1 MCFAPLIAAIAST
14 SLLVIAITVFALHR
28 SGAGR
33 HCARLSPAPRHLPL
47 HRFRHA
53 RRPVPGTRAAP
64 DALAGEGRR
73 LSCSSATCMFD
84 QAVRL
89 DSCPRDTTVCRR
101 DGDRPRYLGDAQRTQ
116 RRRQP
121 DPLELFAEGAPQLHA
136 VGRGLA
142 RHGHHSL
149 GDRCS
154 TRLGALVLRDLRD
167 IRCHAARIRSPSGQQ
182 MVRRLRKAAPDLPHL
197 VPDCDRSAVFMA
209 PQNILVPDSDISM
222 FFHRSGNMA
231 VLAAIGIAFLWMA
244 DGDAKLFTTR
254 QRAALTTLATFVI
267 VFTGLQNRGGM
278 VASAVLIAALLFL
291 LSKKRIEMV
300 VMMIAVLVFAGAI
313 GIIFDV
319 RIALFDERDV
329 SIQQFADNVTSIF
342 NQDAGGQR
350 QKTTT
355 TWRLKIWTQ
364 VLNDVSKESP
374 IIGFGMGPDI
384 GARYGITTD
393 DQTPLR
399 NPHNSH
405 VDVLARMGGSV
416 RSSGSSCG
424 RHGSQRCRRCVGG
437 SATGTVLRESA
448 IVSWV
453 MMAPIP
459 HPREL
464 LLRPDS
470 RRRTGGR
477 GVMGL
482 FRRRGR
488 PSWSSPSRTAFR
500 RLRPLRGTLPPS
512 TEPVSADDRAATCRG
527 RARAFLP

>member
-1 MCFAPLIAAIAST
+1 MSMFGQWSPPLIAAITST
-14 SLLVIAITVFALHR
+14 TMLVIAITVLALFGAVMAALRPSVAPHLATFRSVSSAMPDARYLAPEPAQMRWLERSVVFVLIGYIMFDRPFAWIH
-28 SGAGR
+28 
-33 HCARLSPAPRHLPL
+33 
-47 HRFRHA
+47 
-53 RRPVPGTRAAP
+53 VPGTP
-64 DALAGEGRR
+64 LFVGEMVIALGIWVM
-73 LSCSSATCMFD
+73 LSSHSGVGSLIRSSSSLKALRNFMLWGAVLLAMGILPWGID
-84 QAVRL
+84 AVR
-89 DSCPRDTTVCRR
+89 DSALWYYGIFAILVAILLVSDPRRVNKWFVGYARLLPIYLIWFPFATV
-101 DGDRPRYLGDAQRTQ
+101 
-116 RRRQP
+116 
-121 DPLELFAEGAPQLHA
+121 
-136 VGRGLA
+136 
-142 RHGHHSL
+142 
-149 GDRCS
+149 
-154 TRLGALVLRDLRD
+154 
-167 IRCHAARIRSPSGQQ
+167 
-182 MVRRLRKAAPDLPHL
+182 LPF
-197 VPDCDRSAVFMA
+197 SA
-209 PQNILVPDSDISM
+209 PQNILVPDSDISV

-244 DGDAKLFTTR
+244 DGDAKLYTTR

-313 GIIFDV
+313 GIVFDV

-374 IIGFGMGPDI
+374 IIGFGMGTDI

-405 VDVLARMGGSV
+405 VDVLARMGWFGAILWV
-416 RSSGSSCG
+416 ILWAAWFAEM
-424 RHGSQRCRRCVGG
+424 QTLRRR
-437 SATGTVLRESA
+437 LRYRDRPRESA
-448 IVSWV
+448 VVSWV

-459 HPREL
+459 ILVNCFFDPTLEGAQVAAL
-464 LLRPDS
+464 LWAFFGAGVALVVLAQQNRFPSFATTTWDAAS
-470 RRRTGGR
+470 KHRTGIR
-477 GVMGL
+477 G
-482 FRRRGR
+482 
-488 PSWSSPSRTAFR
+488 
-500 RLRPLRGTLPPS
+500 
-512 TEPVSADDRAATCRG
+512 
-527 RARAFLP
+527 